1 MQPIKSVKTFTV
13 RDQGLA
19 LGDQCLAT
27 SKQSFTATSISEHL
41 IDLTS
46 KLFIIIISV
55 RVQQVETPTRTMG
68 QARALGRRV
77 RTTSLATLQTYESS
91 VLEATKE
98 GHC

>member
-46 KLFIIIISV
+46 KLFFY
-55 RVQQVETPTRTMG
+55 
-68 QARALGRRV
+68 L
-77 RTTSLATLQTYESS
+77 LL
-91 VLEATKE
+91 LFL
-98 GHC
+98 